1 MTEQNDPKTPPPEEL
16 EELSDESL
24 DEIIKESD
32 PEFVRELAGIAKEKL
47 SAVEIELRESDRL
60 FYEERQLWRNG
71 PRWQRA
77 LILVFPFLARLS
89 LWRKQLWAATKSIVS
104 KSVQFLK
111 SGIRGMLAKTKD
123 SLKAFFVGFKAGA
136 VAWLK
141 ARKESWGKLS
151 LVRKA
156 LLLVLVLA
164 TTSTV
169 ALVIMIARGK
179 FHFGE
184 SKLFLMSFEEVGHKT
199 IIGADEK
206 FEPFYDNLRVGV
218 NLLQLPKMVVNLKAS
233 KSSGPNPMG
242 AFEFFVEGMTKEVTI
257 ELKDREIEMRDRLM
271 RKIEEFTFDQVDTA
285 VGKQNL
291 SAEIQKE
298 LNSVLTT
305 GRVKKVLIKTA
316 IVKP

>member
-1 MTEQNDPKTPPPEEL
+1 MTEQNDPKTPQPEEL

-47 SAVEIELRESDRL
+47 SAVDIELRESDRL
-60 FYEERQLWRNG
+60 LYEERQLWRNG

-77 LILVFPFLARLS
+77 LVLVFPLIVRLS
-89 LWRKQLWAATKSIVS
+89 LWRKQFWARS
-104 KSVQFLK
+104 KSLFFKIIQFMK
-111 SGIRGMLAKTKD
+111 SGFRGMLTRMKEGVRN
-123 SLKAFFVGFKAGA
+123 FFVGLKSKVGA
-136 VAWLK
+136 RLK
-141 ARKESWGKLS
+141 GLKDSWGKLS
-151 LVRKA
+151 FLRK
-156 LLLVLVLA
+156 LLLLALLA
-164 TTSTV
+164 TTSATIV
-169 ALVIMIARGK
+169 LVVLIAQGK
-179 FHFGE
+179 FKLGE
-184 SKLFLMSFEEVGHKT
+184 SKLFLMSFDEVGHQT

-218 NLLQLPKMVVNLKAS
+218 NLLLLPKMVINLKAS

-257 ELKDREIEMRDRLM
+257 ELKDREIEVRDRLM

-298 LNSVLTT
+298 LNSLLTT